1 LYRKV
6 LELALQS
13 ADHLVALGED
23 EAAANILQHYVD
35 IHPPHPLVF
44 QRLGRL
50 RLKQGRAAEAARLL
64 ERALAMGDVR
74 RPAGTIRLTPADPPA
89 QSGGT
94 STEAPVE
101 QPRRNG
107 TAADQ
112 PVVPGR

>member
-1 LYRKV
+1 MYRKV

-74 RPAGTIRLTPADPPA
+74 RPAGTIRLTPGDTLPES
-89 QSGGT
+89 SGAGGD
-94 STEAPVE
+94 ANVE
-101 QPRRNG
+101 QQRRSG
-107 TAADQ
+107 TADQ
-112 PVVPGR
+112 PGVPAR